1 MDQQTLYILIGVAAV
16 VVIVLVALAVMA
28 SKRRRRERDE
38 LRARYGS
45 EYDRTVRAAGGERA
59 AAADLHERE
68 REREAL
74 SLRSARDD
82 ERDEIRARMAALQY
96 RFVDDPHQV
105 LLETQRVAV
114 DALRVRGYPVVDD
127 REKGLR
133 ALSVDHPEDSGPIR
147 ELLEG
152 SYGRD
157 VGKLRELFIAAR
169 HAMAT
174 VVELS
179 YSMRDAAR
187 ALDEADTAGPAS
199 TPVAADASTS
209 ALDTRVEERPAA
221 AATEPLARPAAEPEA
236 EPEPEPGAEAGAEAE
251 PEAEPEAGA
260 DAEADR
266 QRPPE
271 RAHTEPTGDPAVSPP
286 APSPTGA
293 TVAPPPVEPG
303 SSTTPPPAFEP
314 RTERTTNSD
323 PATDVPPPPPPPAE
337 RDRG

>member
-68 REREAL
+68 RERETL

-209 ALDTRVEERPAA
+209 ALDTGVEERPAT
-221 AATEPLARPAAEPEA
+221 AATAPLARPAAEPGAEA
-236 EPEPEPGAEAGAEAE
+236 EPEPEPE
-251 PEAEPEAGA
+251 P
-260 DAEADR
+260 EADR
-266 QRPPE
+266 QPPPE
-271 RAHTEPTGDPAVSPP
+271 RAHTEPTGDPAVSPRG
-286 APSPTGA
+286 PSPTGA

-323 PATDVPPPPPPPAE
+323 PATDVPPPPPSPPAE

>member
-68 REREAL
+68 RERETL

-221 AATEPLARPAAEPEA
+221 AATEPLARPAAEPEPGA
-236 EPEPEPGAEAGAEAE
+236 EPEPEPGAEAEPEAE
-251 PEAEPEAGA
+251 PEPEAGA

-323 PATDVPPPPPPPAE
+323 PATDVPPPPAE